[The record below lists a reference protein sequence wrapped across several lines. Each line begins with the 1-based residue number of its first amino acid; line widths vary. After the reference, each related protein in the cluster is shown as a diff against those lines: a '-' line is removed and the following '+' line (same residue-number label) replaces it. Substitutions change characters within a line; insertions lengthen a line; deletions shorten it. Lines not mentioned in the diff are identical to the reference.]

1 MPHGITYRTSSG
13 GKLVLA
19 QISQTLSVFPYL
31 TRGSI
36 IEMNTGI
43 ICACLPNL
51 KAFAK
56 RHFPNLFKRPVPALV
71 RPTGYIQR
79 PSPQSLLCAQG
90 SRTRWLNGYFSMSSL
105 KSNDG
110 STPSAKKTVA
120 SASTLVSAPQPKDG
134 VTAKT
139 REQYTV

>member
-1 MPHGITYRTSSG
+1 MALHSEHHLVVSLLSRTVRNSLLSLTPH
-13 GKLVLA
+13 
-19 QISQTLSVFPYL
+19 
-31 TRGSI
+31 SI

-79 PSPQSLLCAQG
+79 PSPQSLVDAQG

-105 KSNDG
+105 KSSNG
-110 STPSAKKTVA
+110 STPSVKKTAA
-120 SASTLVSAPQPKDG
+120 SASTTISEPHRKNDTIEV
-134 VTAKT
+134 V
-139 REQYTV
+139 REQLTV